1 MAKRLYRDQ
10 HIILRT
16 VYHRFK
22 LHQIKNILRNRDV
35 RYIHLKLHK
44 SSQVLS
50 IRMKRS
56 SLIDLYFDR
65 LPGDLFDKEH
75 YQQHQVLKKRF
86 LAQEINEWEED
97 SLQKIKQ
104 TAQECRQVLI
114 EYENNQLIAVETQ
127 LAQLTEQ
134 LKAMRKENEFN
145 EIDLDRLKAKF
156 TVLTQQFI

>member
-10 HIILRT
+10 HIILRI

-35 RYIHLKLHK
+35 RYIHLKLDK

-75 YQQHQVLKKRF
+75 YQQHQ
-86 LAQEINEWEED
+86 INEWEED

>member
-1 MAKRLYRDQ
+1 
-10 HIILRT
+10 
-16 VYHRFK
+16 
-22 LHQIKNILRNRDV
+22 
-35 RYIHLKLHK
+35 
-44 SSQVLS
+44 
-50 IRMKRS
+50 
-56 SLIDLYFDR
+56 
-65 LPGDLFDKEH
+65 
-75 YQQHQVLKKRF
+75 
-86 LAQEINEWEED
+86 QEINEWEED

-127 LAQLTEQ
+127 LSQLTEQ

>member
-10 HIILRT
+10 HIILRI

-35 RYIHLKLHK
+35 RYIHLKLDK

-75 YQQHQVLKKRF
+75 YQQHQ
-86 LAQEINEWEED
+86 INEWEED

-127 LAQLTEQ
+127 LSQLTEQ